1 MAEEDGIPVWTQ
13 RAFERHAQTAL
24 VLLLVALLIWVGK
37 TTQDT
42 SVQIA
47 QLHVHIENLQRQAVP
62 TAQKFKEIEVRL
74 DSIERQLQSIRDKQE
89 HNSN

>member
-47 QLHVHIENLQRQAVP
+47 KLHVHIENLQRQAVP

>member
-42 SVQIA
+42 AVQIA
-47 QLHVHIENLQRQAVP
+47 QLHIHIENLQRQTLP
-62 TAQKFKEIEVRL
+62 TNQKFKEIEVRL
-74 DSIERQLQSIRDKQE
+74 DSIERQLQSIRDKQN
-89 HNSN
+89 HDSN

>member
-1 MAEEDGIPVWTQ
+1 MS

-24 VLLLVALLIWVGK
+24 VMLIVALLIWVGK

-42 SVQIA
+42 SVTIA
-47 QLHVHIENLQRQAVP
+47 QLHIHIENLQKQTAP
-62 TAQKFKEIEVRL
+62 TNQKFKEIEIRL

-89 HNSN
+89 Q